1 LYAILYDRITA
12 SVASAFRNGFIP
24 DIVID
29 FIIIHVDGVHCPR
42 DTRINDFHP
51 YNVFKGGAKINN
63 VIVWVRIEIT
73 VSL

>member
-1 LYAILYDRITA
+1 MYAILYDRIPA
-12 SVASAFRNGFIP
+12 SVADVRNRFIP

-29 FIIIHVDGVHCPR
+29 FIIIHVNGVHCPR

-63 VIVWVRIEIT
+63 VIVWVRIEVA